1 MFSVS
6 SLIYLY
12 LFMRNALNLLS
23 AKNAKNKNWSINSEK
38 EALMCGEGVY
48 FEVAGPVSGRETSP
62 LSVTH
67 PAPDTASMVIP
78 GPRHWRGGGIQ
89 QGWK

>member
-1 MFSVS
+1 
-6 SLIYLY
+6 
-12 LFMRNALNLLS
+12 
-23 AKNAKNKNWSINSEK
+23 
-38 EALMCGEGVY
+38 MCGEGVY

-78 GPRHWRGGGIQ
+78 GPSHWRGGGIQ